1 METSADIKSSLS
13 LSAQKEHWKQEM
25 IKWSSIH
32 KSGRKKH
39 WYVLEE
45 EPGQANPAHVQAH
58 PRERPSVPT
67 WWGAGRTARRA
78 GSTHG
83 RTASTWGNNLL
94 WRGLAHRAPE
104 ESPEKKKWVKKLSV
118 GGRKGEK
125 TNKVVNVWRSISC
138 VSLWPYGQYHP
149 WNSPGQNTGVGSLS
163 LL

>member
-32 KSGRKKH
+32 KSGKKKH

-83 RTASTWGNNLL
+83 RTASVWGNNLL